1 MITTDYLDSLAQT
14 DFAQVDTGKTAND
27 LIAAVDE
34 GRITRSADIGYALA
48 IAAQLLSDGDD
59 PRALEIAERALAEE
73 QGDDVDSGPTH
84 ALRGTLLTKA
94 GRADE
99 GMAEFAALRSRLL
112 EDPLVAEY
120 LADALIA
127 ADLTEVAELWLNEAA
142 DTLIARLPREEQEP
156 TPEFVETL
164 FMVVRA
170 RAAVREELDREVDGI
185 DELAMRMEAD
195 LADATDFEL
204 GQPAVVFWPE
214 AEWRQLRT
222 QLPDLDDWD
231 AHRMAVERSLQRVK
245 ESGPAELALVAAS
258 VEELRGFAEDEGE
271 PVSRD
276 VLVRYEEAF
285 TVDDADRGWPPGRN
299 DPCWCGSGQKYK
311 RCCLVRGRL

>member
-1 MITTDYLDSLAQT
+1 MITTDYLDSLAYT
-14 DFAQVDTGKTAND
+14 DFEQVDAGNVAND

-34 GRITRSADIGYALA
+34 GRITQSADIGYALA

-73 QGDDVDSGPTH
+73 QSDDVDTGPTH

-94 GRADE
+94 GRTDE
-99 GMAEFAALRSRLL
+99 GMAEFAALCGRLL

-120 LADALIA
+120 LADALVA

-142 DTLIARLPREEQEP
+142 DTLISRLPSGEREP
-156 TPEFVETL
+156 TDEFVENL

-170 RAAVREELDREVDGI
+170 RAMVREELEREVDGI

-214 AEWRQLRT
+214 DEWKQLST
-222 QLPDLDDWD
+222 YLPDLEDWD
-231 AHRMAVERSLQRVK
+231 AHRTAVERSLQRIK

-258 VEELRGFAEDEGE
+258 VEELTAFAKDEGE

-276 VLVRYEEAF
+276 VVVRYEEAF

-299 DPCWCGSGQKYK
+299 DPCWCGSDHKYK
-311 RCCLVRGRL
+311 GCCLVRGRL